1 MAHEGELI
9 RLTIPR
15 REDLWFRQQLLAD
28 PATMSYNH
36 AWGGTIPFPEEDW
49 AAWHD
54 HWIARA
60 EGLRFYRYVVNGE
73 GAFVGEA
80 AYHWDRKRG
89 IWCADVIILAKYRRR
104 GYGRAALRLLCA
116 AARAAGLRV
125 LWDDI
130 AIDNPAAALFLA
142 EGFTE
147 AFRTEELIMLKKE
160 L

>member
-9 RLTIPR
+9 RLAIPR
-15 REDLWFRQQLLAD
+15 LEDLRFRQRLLAD

-36 AWGGTIPFPEEDW
+36 AWGGTIAFPREDW

-54 HWIARA
+54 HWVAHP
-60 EGLRFYRYVVNGE
+60 EGLRFYRYVMNGA
-73 GAFVGEA
+73 GDFVGET
-80 AYHWDRKRG
+80 AYHWDRERA
-89 IWCADVIILAKYRRR
+89 IWCADVIILAECRRR

-116 AARAAGLRV
+116 AARAAGIRV

-147 AFRTEELIMLKKE
+147 AFRTAELIMLKKE